1 MSSPVLFVRRGSVK
15 KENLKST
22 YDSSI
27 FCEVILTCNPLKVY
41 LEVDP
46 AESMRYLAPWRLTP
60 QKVCDTWLPG
70 ALIVLWFS
78 SATGGGKE
86 PAVIRSVS
94 P

>member
-27 FCEVILTCNPLKVY
+27 FCEVTVTCNPLKFT
-41 LEVDP
+41 
-46 AESMRYLAPWRLTP
+46 WRLTP
-60 QKVCDTWLPG
+60 QKVCVTWLPG